1 MSVSES
7 VPVRFPGAVGVKV
20 TLIVQLALT
29 ATEPAQVLAW
39 VKSPVVVMV
48 RGVRASLPVLV
59 SVSVC
64 GRLEVE
70 TVCPGKLRLVAERL
84 TTGAGIRP
92 VPLKFTV
99 WGLLVALSVSASV
112 PV

>member
-1 MSVSES
+1 MSVSVS
-7 VPVRFPGAVGVKV
+7 VPVRFPAAVGVKV
-20 TLIVQLALT
+20 TLIVHPAPT
-29 ATEPAQVLAW
+29 ATEPAQVLVWA
-39 VKSPVVVMV
+39 KSPVVVMV